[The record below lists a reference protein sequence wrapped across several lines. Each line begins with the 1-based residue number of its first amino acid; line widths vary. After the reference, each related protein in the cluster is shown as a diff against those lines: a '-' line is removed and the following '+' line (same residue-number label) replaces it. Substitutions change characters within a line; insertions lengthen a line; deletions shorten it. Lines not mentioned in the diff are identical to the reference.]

1 VPGHNNIVFRHGSSF
16 LILSGKNGTIYW
28 FYFEKLDK
36 KYSVPNIPR
45 FTDEDAVK
53 TCEKQ
58 LDAIIAEGVTFRTL
72 WTHRKSAIKV
82 ALEEG
87 MMRRWHYSRFVVLG
101 DAAHKVIVRRTHN
114 QMKTYCN
121 RH

>member
-1 VPGHNNIVFRHGSSF
+1 M
-16 LILSGKNGTIYW
+16 YW

-36 KYSVPNIPR
+36 KYYAPNIPR

-58 LDAIIAEGVTFRTL
+58 LDAIVAEGVTFKTL

-82 ALEEG
+82 PIEEG
-87 MMRRWHYSRFVVLG
+87 LLSRWHYSHFAVLG
-101 DAAHKVIVRRTHN
+101 DAVHKVIVRRA
-114 QMKTYCN
+114 QSDEIVLQ
-121 RH
+121 